1 MEIHLSQQGEYLEG
15 ADEPET
21 ERLAEAIELLKWVL
35 RTHHPLDDPIWGQ
48 LDLTLN
54 QFKGLRVIAHGPVTI
69 GEFAARL
76 GIAQPTASLLVE
88 RLVRVGLVER
98 ADDPRNRRRAL
109 ARLSPEGERFV
120 ARITGDIHSH
130 LHEGLA
136 RLSDD
141 DLAAL
146 IRGLHALM
154 AATKEETDRST
165 QA

>member
-1 MEIHLSQQGEYLEG
+1 MPQQGERREG
-15 ADEPET
+15 VA
-21 ERLAEAIELLKWVL
+21 ERGAEQLAEATELLKWVL

-69 GEFAARL
+69 GEIAARL

-98 ADDPRNRRRAL
+98 ADDPGDRRRAL
-109 ARLSPEGERFV
+109 VRLSPEGEHFV
-120 ARITGDIHSH
+120 ARITGDIHNH
-130 LHEGLA
+130 LREGLA

-146 IRGLHALM
+146 VRGLHALM
-154 AATKEETDRST
+154 RATKDEADRSA
-165 QA
+165 QS

>member
-1 MEIHLSQQGEYLEG
+1 METHMPHQGERLEG
-15 ADEPET
+15 AAEPAT
-21 ERLAEAIELLKWVL
+21 EQLGEATELLKWVL
-35 RTHHPLDDPIWGQ
+35 RTHHPLDDPVWGQ

-69 GEFAARL
+69 GDIAARL

-98 ADDPRNRRRAL
+98 ADDPSDRRRAL
-109 ARLSPEGERFV
+109 ARLSCEGERFV
-120 ARITGDIHSH
+120 ARITGDIHNH
-130 LHEGLA
+130 LRDGLA

-146 IRGLHALM
+146 IRGLRALVE
-154 AATKEETDRST
+154 ATIDGADRSA